1 MVNDIFK
8 ILTLEEWE
16 SASLNGLIVTDLDQR
31 DGFIH
36 LSSAKQL
43 AATLAF
49 YFSDH
54 DNVMLLQ
61 INLEAVKE
69 KLIYEPTKQGD
80 RRSGEFA
87 HLYDELKVAH
97 VSKQWTLERGS
108 FTLPEDIV
116 LETEK

>member
-8 ILTLEEWE
+8 ILTPQEWE
-16 SASLNGLIVTDLDQR
+16 SASSNGLIVTDLDQR

-36 LSSAKQL
+36 LSNSKQL

-49 YFSDH
+49 YFSEH
-54 DNVMLLQ
+54 DKVMLLQ
-61 INLEAVKE
+61 INLESVKE
-69 KLIYEPTKQGD
+69 KLVYEPTKQGD

-87 HLYDELKVAH
+87 HLYDELKVAN
-97 VSKQWTLERGS
+97 VLKQWTLKRGS